1 MFEVE
6 PNHRLIFLVSQED
19 KRFLLSFRVNIYL
32 EFKTTAKKERF
43 FWINVSLPPYLFDLL
58 NGEEFAI
65 FVQLFFDQGLEVAD
79 DFAHRVLQLLV
90 HKSLGVG
97 IQPRHL
103 DGVE

>member
-32 EFKTTAKKERF
+32 DIGEKGEI

>member
-19 KRFLLSFRVNIYL
+19 KRFLLSFLVNIYL
-32 EFKTTAKKERF
+32 DYKQRRKREI

-65 FVQLFFDQGLEVAD
+65 FVQLFFDQGLEAAD

-90 HKSLGVG
+90 HKSL
-97 IQPRHL
+97 
-103 DGVE
+103 

>member
-19 KRFLLSFRVNIYL
+19 KRFLLSFLVNIYL
-32 EFKTTAKKERF
+32 DYKQRRKREI

-79 DFAHRVLQLLV
+79 DFAHRVFQLLV
-90 HKSLGVG
+90 HKSL
-97 IQPRHL
+97 
-103 DGVE
+103 

>member
-1 MFEVE
+1 MS
-6 PNHRLIFLVSQED
+6 IFIWIFKQRR
-19 KRFLLSFRVNIYL
+19 KREI
-32 EFKTTAKKERF
+32 

>member
-19 KRFLLSFRVNIYL
+19 KRFLLSFLVNIYL
-32 EFKTTAKKERF
+32 DYKQRRKREI

-90 HKSLGVG
+90 HKSL
-97 IQPRHL
+97 
-103 DGVE
+103 